1 MSDLLAAQADLMLA
15 HYPADVTEQ
24 IIELLC
30 LLVLKLGGAENGVR
44 WLPSVHRR
52 GPGLE
57 V

>member
-1 MSDLLAAQADLMLA
+1 MRDLLAAQADLMLA

-30 LLVLKLGGAENGVR
+30 LLVLKPGGAENGVR